1 MDKTTSAV
9 VLVVAA
15 VLLALTLVHA
25 ASAPAQRVKVS
36 AKEFAFVPDAVTL
49 SPGAARFEIQNA
61 GAIEHTFVITGVD
74 KAKTKSIVPG
84 GTETL
89 EVTLRPGSYEVI
101 CDIPGHKD
109 AGMVMRVTV
118 K

>member
-1 MDKTTSAV
+1 MGRMVPAAALTVAAV
-9 VLVVAA
+9 VLA
-15 VLLALTLVHA
+15 LAFVHA
-25 ASAPAQRVKVS
+25 AGSPAQRVKIA

-49 SPGAARFEIQNA
+49 APGVVRFEIQNT
-61 GAIEHTFVITGVD
+61 GAIEHTFVITGMD
-74 KAKTKSIVPG
+74 KAKTKGIVPG
-84 GTETL
+84 GAEAL